1 MVNHINCLIL
11 VSFKFQTWWETE
23 LDSREITEN

>member
-11 VSFKFQTWWETE
+11 ASFQFKKWWETE
-23 LDSREITEN
+23 LDSGEITEN